1 MNTIVLLRVAA
12 FSYFGIIAAALAM
25 PRVVGLSEHLRTL
38 PDFIRKLFWVYYLF
52 LGLCLA
58 GFGIGT
64 FVFAEDLASGTL
76 LGRALC
82 GFLGLFWAARLF
94 TGMFVFDLR
103 PYLTNTWR
111 RTGLMA
117 ANIVFA
123 CLPIVYGWVA
133 LT

>member
-1 MNTIVLLRVAA
+1 ML
-12 FSYFGIIAAALAM
+12 
-25 PRVVGLSEHLRTL
+25 
-38 PDFIRKLFWVYYLF
+38 
-52 LGLCLA
+52 
-58 GFGIGT
+58 
-64 FVFAEDLASGTL
+64 
-76 LGRALC
+76 
-82 GFLGLFWAARLF
+82 
-94 TGMFVFDLR
+94 VFDLR